1 METGATVGFVL
12 QRGDGMLIAGI
23 ALALGLLAWLEIDR
37 ATQRAR
43 FLQHARLAALRSVTS
58 LDAPATRRGQL
69 SVHQIDRRYM
79 A

>member
-1 METGATVGFVL
+1 METGAGVGFVL

-43 FLQHARLAALRSVTS
+43 FLRRARLAALRSVS
-58 LDAPATRRGQL
+58 HDAPATRRGQL
-69 SVHQIDRRYM
+69 SVHQVDRRYM